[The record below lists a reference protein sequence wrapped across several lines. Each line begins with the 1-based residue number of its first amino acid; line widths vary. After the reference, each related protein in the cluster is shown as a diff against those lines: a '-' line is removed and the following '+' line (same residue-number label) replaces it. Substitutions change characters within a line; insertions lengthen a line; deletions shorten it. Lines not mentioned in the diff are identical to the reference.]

1 MGITKDRLNFKP
13 FEYQWAYDY
22 WFKQQNAHWLHT
34 EINMQSDI
42 HDWNMNL
49 SLNEK
54 NVIGDILKGFTQT
67 ETEVG
72 TYWSEMIPKWFP
84 VPEIKMMGQ
93 TFASFETIHAVAYS
107 YLNDIL
113 GLDDFCAFLEDKVI
127 MNKLKSLIEIRKS
140 LFEKNNKEQ
149 IAKSIALF
157 SAAAE
162 GIQLFS
168 SFAVLLSFRKT
179 NRLKGIGQQIIFS
192 VRDESLHSEAGCK
205 IFRTLCSE
213 NKGLKNSV
221 RESIYE
227 GIDLALKNEFIFIDQ
242 IFNKGNLSTI
252 CKEDLK
258 NFMKDRANIKLKE
271 LDLNSVYFVDKKKLS
286 NMDWFYITISGEQQ
300 TDFFDNRE
308 TGYSKPNEDWNEDL
322 FLTDKKKDDYVIKKN
337 DNEKKMNND
346 NNKSESKSS
355 NKILKILLKNKKD
368 ENLENSESECLS
380 CES

>member
-1 MGITKDRLNFKP
+1 MNKKMGITKDRLNFKP

-42 HDWNMNL
+42 HDWNKNL
-49 SLNEK
+49 SSQEK

-72 TYWSEMIPKWFP
+72 SYWSEMIPNWFP
-84 VPEIKMMGQ
+84 IPEIKMMGQ
-93 TFASFETIHAVAYS
+93 TFGSFETIHAVAYS

-113 GLDDFCAFLEDKVI
+113 GLDDFHAFLEDKAT
-127 MNKLKSLIEIRKS
+127 MNKLKALMDIRKS
-140 LFEKNNKEQ
+140 SHEQ
-149 IAKSIALF
+149 YNREEIARSIALF

-168 SFAVLLSFRKT
+168 SFAVLLSFRKS

-205 IFRTLCSE
+205 IFRTFCDE
-213 NKGLKNSV
+213 NKGLKKSV
-221 RESIYE
+221 EESVYQ
-227 GIDLALKNEFIFIDQ
+227 GVDLALKNEFVFIDQ
-242 IFNKGNLSTI
+242 IFGNGDLPTI
-252 CKEDLK
+252 KKEDLK
-258 NFMKDRANIKLKE
+258 NFMKDRANLKLRE
-271 LDLNSVYFVDKKKLS
+271 LGLNKSYHINSNMLS

-322 FLTDKKKDDYVIKKN
+322 FSSDTDSN
-337 DNEKKMNND
+337 SEK
-346 NNKSESKSS
+346 
-355 NKILKILLKNKKD
+355 KILKILLKNKK
-368 ENLENSESECLS
+368 ENLGDSGCVS